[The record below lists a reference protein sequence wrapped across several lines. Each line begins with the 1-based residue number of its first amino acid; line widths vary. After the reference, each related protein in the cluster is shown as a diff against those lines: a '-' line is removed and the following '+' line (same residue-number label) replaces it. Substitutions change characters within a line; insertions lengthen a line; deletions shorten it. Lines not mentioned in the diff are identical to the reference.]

1 MNKCISGKR
10 VFQTH
15 DDAVDA
21 LLAARTK
28 FDYRQGHGPV
38 SVYHC
43 DDCGFFHLTS
53 KGPMNETLKKS
64 LNDGSIDRK
73 KEADDWEER
82 LKRK

>member
-10 VFQTH
+10 VFHTH
-15 DDAVDA
+15 EDAVVA
-21 LLAARTK
+21 LLGARTK

-38 SVYHC
+38 SVYRC
-43 DDCGFFHLTS
+43 DECGFFHLTS

-64 LNDGSIDRK
+64 LADGSIDRK

-82 LKRK
+82 LKKK

>member
-1 MNKCISGKR
+1 MSRCNSGKR

-15 DDAVDA
+15 EDAVAA
-21 LLAARTK
+21 LLGARTK

-43 DDCGFFHLTS
+43 DECGFYHLTS
-53 KGPMNETLKKS
+53 KGPMDETLKKGLS
-64 LNDGSIDRK
+64 DGSIDRK
-73 KEADDWEER
+73 KEADDWEAR

>member
-1 MNKCISGKR
+1 MNKCVSGKR

-15 DDAVDA
+15 EDAVVA

-38 SVYHC
+38 AVYRC

-64 LNDGSIDRK
+64 ISDGSIDRK